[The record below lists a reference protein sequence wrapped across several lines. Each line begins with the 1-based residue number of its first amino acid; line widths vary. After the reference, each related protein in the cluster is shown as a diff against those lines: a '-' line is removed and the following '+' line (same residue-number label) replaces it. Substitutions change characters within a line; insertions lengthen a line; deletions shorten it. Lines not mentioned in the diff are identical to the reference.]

1 MKVMKAHR
9 QVRDVMSR
17 SVISVTPK
25 TGFQRMVELMQDH
38 AVSALPVVDEGGRP
52 LGIVSEDDLLARE
65 RSQVAVNGA
74 AWAERWRLGGDRRRS
89 TARSAAE
96 LMTAPAIT
104 VALDA
109 ALAVAARRMH
119 DANVRR
125 LVVVDAVGRM
135 VGVVSRRDLLLPY
148 RTGDS
153 EIRTAVLDSIRARA
167 AWSDVSKVG
176 VIVEHGVVRLTGEVE
191 YRSEA
196 LAIASLARIVDGVV
210 DVDDRLLC
218 REEDVRG
225 GTNPDEGEPVSA

>member
-1 MKVMKAHR
+1 MKVHR

-17 SVISVTPK
+17 SVISVTPQ
-25 TGFQRMVELMQDH
+25 TGYRRMVELMQDH
-38 AVSALPVVDEGGRP
+38 AVSALPVVDEAGRP
-52 LGIVSEDDLLARE
+52 LGIVSEDDLLAKE
-65 RSQVAVNGA
+65 RSQAAVTGA
-74 AWAERWRLGGDRRRS
+74 AWAERWRLGTDRRRS
-89 TARSAAE
+89 AARSAVE

-104 VALDA
+104 IEPDA
-109 ALAVAARRMH
+109 ALAATARRMH
-119 DANVRR
+119 DENVRR
-125 LVVVDAVGRM
+125 LVVVDDGGRM

-148 RTGDS
+148 RAGDS
-153 EIRTAVLDSIRARA
+153 EIRTTVLDSVRARA

-176 VIVEHGVVRLTGEVE
+176 VTVEQGVVRLAGEVQ

-225 GTNPDEGEPVSA
+225 GTHPDEGEPISG